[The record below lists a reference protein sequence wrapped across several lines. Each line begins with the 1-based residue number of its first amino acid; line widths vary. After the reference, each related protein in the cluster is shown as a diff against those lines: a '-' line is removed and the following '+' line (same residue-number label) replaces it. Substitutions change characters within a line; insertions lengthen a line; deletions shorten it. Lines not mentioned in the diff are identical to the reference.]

1 MVFREMTE
9 ILLKTKEITQD
20 LTLIPRTTSKS
31 PVIVVPESQVKTPT
45 GEIDT
50 RLNGR
55 VAALFI
61 NRSNSELTRKNYESN
76 IRQFI
81 LFSGKRDATEI
92 QVEDVLAWRESFERR
107 GLAPSTVCTKIATLS
122 ALFEYFRDY
131 GIIQRN
137 PATTRLVLR
146 PAKPMQ
152 SPKGR
157 ALSVK
162 DVRYLLYTINR
173 DNPTDKRDLALIYAM
188 LRLSLRVSE
197 ISKLKVSDIKREG
210 KYWVIDY
217 RSKGGRRERQPL
229 PTDVKEMFDAYLEA
243 DRHNRREA
251 KTGGENA
258 FLFQADISRRNFGIS
273 QPLTTRHVWH
283 IVKTR
288 AASAGIGRLS
298 PHDLRRSAI
307 TKAFAQNMPLTA
319 ILNMSKHKS
328 VETLMI
334 YNKGLDNLENNAVH
348 YLNYE
353 SD

>member
-1 MVFREMTE
+1 MK
-9 ILLKTKEITQD
+9 ISLKTNEKAHD
-20 LTLIPRTTSKS
+20 LALVQQAASKS
-31 PVIVVPESQVKTPT
+31 PVIVIPESQIKTPT
-45 GEIDT
+45 GEVDT

-55 VAALFI
+55 VSALFI
-61 NRSNSELTRKNYESN
+61 NRSTSELTRKNYESN

-81 LFSGKRDATEI
+81 LFTGKRDALEVG
-92 QVEDVLAWRESFERR
+92 VEDFLAWRESMNRR
-107 GLAPSTVCTKIATLS
+107 GLAPSTVCTKLATLS

-137 PATTRLVLR
+137 PATTKLVSR
-146 PAKPMQ
+146 PEKPLQ

-157 ALSVK
+157 ALTVK

-173 DNPTDKRDLALIYAM
+173 DNAIDKRDLALVYAM

-197 ISKLKVSDIKREG
+197 ICRLKVSDIKREG
-210 KYWVIDY
+210 KHWVIDY

-229 PTDVKEMFDAYLEA
+229 PADVKEMFDAYLEA

-251 KTGGENA
+251 KTGGETA
-258 FLFQADISRRNFGIS
+258 FIFQADISRRHFGIS
-273 QPLTTRHVWH
+273 EPLTTRHVWH

-288 AASAGIGRLS
+288 SASAGIGKVS
-298 PHDLRRSAI
+298 PHDLRRTAI
-307 TKAFAQNMPLTA
+307 TKAFAQGAPLTA

-334 YNKGLDNLENNAVH
+334 YNKGLDNLDNNAV
-348 YLNYE
+348 YSLSY
-353 SD
+353 DAD